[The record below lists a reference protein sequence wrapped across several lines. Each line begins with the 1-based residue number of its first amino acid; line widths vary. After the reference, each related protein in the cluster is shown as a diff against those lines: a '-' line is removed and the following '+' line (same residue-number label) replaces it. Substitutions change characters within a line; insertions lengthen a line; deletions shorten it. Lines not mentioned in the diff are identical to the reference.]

1 MAENLSFEES
11 FLRLQEMITS
21 LEQGG
26 LPLDEAI
33 ARFEQG
39 LQIATQCRQML
50 DQAELRIT
58 RLMESEMFN
67 DISTGEPDD
76 V

>member
-1 MAENLSFEES
+1 MTDTPSFEKS
-11 FLRLQEMITS
+11 FLQLQETIAS

-39 LQIATQCRQML
+39 LQIAAQCRAML
-50 DQAELRIT
+50 DQAELRVT
-58 RLMESEMFN
+58 RLMQSEQFAELP
-67 DISTGEPDD
+67 DIDGDEE
-76 V
+76 